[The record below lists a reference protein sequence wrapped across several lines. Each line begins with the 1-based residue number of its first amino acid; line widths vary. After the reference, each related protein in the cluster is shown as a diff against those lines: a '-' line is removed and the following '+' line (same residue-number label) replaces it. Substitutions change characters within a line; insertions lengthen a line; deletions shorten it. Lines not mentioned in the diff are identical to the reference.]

1 MEEAL
6 KRGELRCLVATS
18 SLELGIDM
26 GAIDLVVQI
35 ESPGSVARGLQ
46 RIGRAGHQVG
56 APSTGRIFPKYRGD
70 LVECAVVTRRM
81 RDGEIEE
88 TRVPKNAL
96 DVLSQQ
102 IVAACAT
109 DEWQTDDLYALV
121 RRAYPYR
128 ELPRAQFDGVLD
140 MLSGRYPSDDFA
152 ELRPRIV
159 WDRIAGSIE
168 GRSNAR
174 PLAVANAGTIPDRG
188 LYGVFLVDGSGRV
201 GELDEEMVY
210 EARVGQVFVL
220 GASAWRIERITRD
233 RVLVSPAP
241 GQAGQI
247 PFWKGEAPGRPVELG
262 RAIGAFV
269 RETGAMTRGP
279 RGADCS
285 QTEHDLDDRAARN
298 LWRYLRDQ
306 LDATRVLPSDRTIV
320 VERFRDEIG
329 DWRLCILSP
338 FGGRVHAPWAL
349 ALGALLRERLG
360 AETQALWSDDGIV
373 LHLPDADEPPSADLV
388 AIDPDAIEDLVVR
401 ELGGS
406 ALYGARFRE
415 NAARALLIPRRRPG
429 PAHAALA
436 AAAEGAVAAAGG
448 GGLRLVPDRARDL
461 PRVPAGRVRPAGAAR
476 RCCRG
481 SSGARSR
488 WSRPRRRTGR
498 RSPPRSC
505 STTSRSTCTRAT
517 RRRPSGGR
525 RRCRSTASC
534 CASCSAPTSCASC
547 STRPRWPR
555 WRSSSGAGP
564 GRGADGLHDWLRR
577 VGDLTEAEIG
587 DPAAVAEL
595 VRSAP
600 GARRCGS
607 PARSG

>member
-1 MEEAL
+1 MFVNYRRLAERLALRLNELAGREIARAHHGSLAREARTEVEEAL
-6 KRGELRCLVATS
+6 KRGDLRCLVATS

-102 IVAACAT
+102 VVAACAT
-109 DEWQTDDLYALV
+109 DDWQTDDLYALV

-159 WDRIAGSIE
+159 WDRIAGSIA

-269 RETGAMTRGP
+269 RETGAMTEDRAAKLL
-279 RGADCS
+279 R
-285 QTEHDLDDRAARN
+285 QEHDLDDRAARN
-298 LWRYLRDQ
+298 LLAVPARPARRHARAAVRPHDRGRAVPRRD
-306 LDATRVLPSDRTIV
+306 R
-320 VERFRDEIG
+320 
-329 DWRLCILSP
+329 RL
-338 FGGRVHAPWAL
+338 AAL
-349 ALGALLRERLG
+349 
-360 AETQALWSDDGIV
+360 
-373 LHLPDADEPPSADLV
+373 HPV
-388 AIDPDAIEDLVVR
+388 AVR
-401 ELGGS
+401 RPR
-406 ALYGARFRE
+406 ARAVGARARLA
-415 NAARALLIPRRRPG
+415 AARAARRGDAGAVVGRRDRAAPARRRRASIGRPG
-429 PAHAALA
+429 
-436 AAAEGAVAAAGG
+436 
-448 GGLRLVPDRARDL
+448 RDRARCDRG
-461 PRVPAGRVRPAGAAR
+461 PGGARAGRVGAVR
-476 RCCRG
+476 RRG
-481 SSGARSR
+481 SAR
-488 WSRPRRRTGR
+488 
-498 RSPPRSC
+498 
-505 STTSRSTCTRAT
+505 T
-517 RRRPSGGR
+517 RRA
-525 RRCRSTASC
+525 RC
-534 CASCSAPTSCASC
+534 
-547 STRPRWPR
+547 
-555 WRSSSGAGP
+555 
-564 GRGADGLHDWLRR
+564 
-577 VGDLTEAEIG
+577 
-587 DPAAVAEL
+587 
-595 VRSAP
+595 
-600 GARRCGS
+600 
-607 PARSG
+607 

>member
-6 KRGELRCLVATS
+6 KRGDLRCLVATS

-70 LVECAVVTRRM
+70 LVECAVVARRM
-81 RDGEIEE
+81 RDGAIEE
-88 TRVPKNAL
+88 TRVPRNAL

-102 IVAACAT
+102 VVAACAT
-109 DEWQTDDLYALV
+109 DDWQVDDLYALV

-159 WDRIAGSIE
+159 WDRIAGSVA

-220 GASAWRIERITRD
+220 GASSWRIERITRD

-269 RETGAMTRGP
+269 RETGAL
-279 RGADCS
+279 
-285 QTEHDLDDRAARN
+285 TETRAAKR
-298 LWRYLRDQ
+298 LRPPSTTSTTARRATCGATCATSSTRPACCRPTARSWSSGS
-306 LDATRVLPSDRTIV
+306 ATRSAT
-320 VERFRDEIG
+320 
-329 DWRLCILSP
+329 
-338 FGGRVHAPWAL
+338 GGCA
-349 ALGALLRERLG
+349 
-360 AETQALWSDDGIV
+360 SC
-373 LHLPDADEPPSADLV
+373 
-388 AIDPDAIEDLVVR
+388 
-401 ELGGS
+401 
-406 ALYGARFRE
+406 
-415 NAARALLIPRRRPG
+415 RRS
-429 PAHAALA
+429 A
-436 AAAEGAVAAAGG
+436 AACT
-448 GGLRLVPDRARDL
+448 
-461 PRVPAGRVRPAGAAR
+461 R
-476 RCCRG
+476 RG
-481 SSGARSR
+481 RSR
-488 WSRPRRRTGR
+488 WARCCASGSARR
-498 RSPPRSC
+498 
-505 STTSRSTCTRAT
+505 
-517 RRRPSGGR
+517 R
-525 RRCRSTASC
+525 RRCGRTTASC
-534 CASCSAPTSCASC
+534 CTCPTPTSRRPPTWSRSSPRRSRTWSCAS
-547 STRPRWPR
+547 W
-555 WRSSSGAGP
+555 AGRRCTA
-564 GRGADGLHDWLRR
+564 RGSARTRR
-577 VGDLTEAEIG
+577 V
-587 DPAAVAEL
+587 
-595 VRSAP
+595 
-600 GARRCGS
+600 RC
-607 PARSG
+607 